1 MPCFGSSRS
10 LSWWSH
16 LSGQTHATAC
26 VQPVAQSV
34 LSSPSHPVNTLLACD
49 ARTCQVSTVE
59 FDGPL
64 ELLLYLVRQ
73 QGVDMRDVPIAP
85 ITKAYLAQLAL
96 LEALELDVAG
106 DFLVIAAT
114 LCLIKS
120 REMFPRT
127 RLLEGESA
135 EEDPE
140 RYQEASQS
148 LFNRP
153 WLGRD
158 VFSRPQPITPP
169 NERLVDPGVDALGLL
184 EVFYGVLQRHAAE
197 PKTHIVS
204 RESVTIQEIAGWL
217 STELRQGPRELND
230 LLRTLGSCAHRV
242 MAFVATLEMAKLQ
255 LISVRQ
261 TQHLGPVVLESMRS
275 PDAHEIE
282 LLIGGV
288 A

>member
-1 MPCFGSSRS
+1 
-10 LSWWSH
+10 
-16 LSGQTHATAC
+16 
-26 VQPVAQSV
+26 
-34 LSSPSHPVNTLLACD
+34 LLACD

-85 ITKAYLAQLAL
+85 ITKAYLAQLSL

-127 RLLEGESA
+127 QLLEGEAA
-135 EEDPE
+135 EEDPALLRDELARRLLEYE

-148 LFNRP
+148 LLNRP

-169 NERLVDPGVDALGLL
+169 HERLVDPGVDALGLL

-197 PKTHIVS
+197 PQTHVVA
-204 RESVTIQEIAGWL
+204 RESITIQEIVRWL

-230 LLRTLGSCAHRV
+230 LLRGLGSCAQRV
-242 MAFVATLEMAKLQ
+242 MAFIATLEMAKLQ

-275 PDAHEIE
+275 PDTHEIE